1 VEDDDL
7 LQIATT
13 DEEMSAL
20 MASIKDDDP
29 SLKSSNDDPPLKSS
43 LKRPENTVR
52 LSGTTKPK
60 GAVSFDK
67 SQPSTSGS
75 RRRLESPKPKPQE
88 TRKVSAVRASRVEV
102 PRKKPVKK
110 SPDFL
115 KKLTKKQLDELKE
128 YLMSQEQ
135 PDDTTAADADAKKK
149 SK

>member
-1 VEDDDL
+1 
-7 LQIATT
+7 
-13 DEEMSAL
+13 
-20 MASIKDDDP
+20 
-29 SLKSSNDDPPLKSS
+29 
-43 LKRPENTVR
+43 
-52 LSGTTKPK
+52 
-60 GAVSFDK
+60 
-67 SQPSTSGS
+67 
-75 RRRLESPKPKPQE
+75 
-88 TRKVSAVRASRVEV
+88 VRASRVEV